1 MTTTTTTTF
10 LRPGIDHAA
19 FSVFLDEVQAASQER
34 RRGELVA
41 WSQETGKPLPLPSKA
56 IATLEDAGAMVD
68 LETGWISWPNGVEI
82 LPERVVM
89 KRA

>member
-1 MTTTTTTTF
+1 MNTTSTF

-19 FSVFLDEVQAASQER
+19 FSGFLDEVQAAREER

-41 WSQETGKPLPLPSKA
+41 WSQETGRPLPLPSKV
-56 IATLEDAGAMVD
+56 IVTLEDAGAVVD
-68 LETGWISWPNGVEI
+68 LETGWIRWPNGVEI

-89 KRA
+89 MRA

>member
-1 MTTTTTTTF
+1 MNTTSTF

-19 FSVFLDEVQAASQER
+19 FSVFLDEVQAAREER

-41 WSQETGKPLPLPSKA
+41 WSQETGRPLPLPSKV
-56 IATLEDAGAMVD
+56 IVTLEDAGAVVD
-68 LETGWISWPNGVEI
+68 LETGWIRWPNGVEI

-89 KRA
+89 MRA